1 MSVTIPRKALRQVM
15 DAAKKAHTQ
24 NIELSVV
31 KGKACFKMCENDE
44 LVEIQGIKEDR

>member
-1 MSVTIPRKALRQVM
+1 MSVTIPKKALKRVLQ
-15 DAAKKAHTQ
+15 AAKESRTQ

-44 LVEIQGIKEDR
+44 IVEIQGIREGK

>member
-44 LVEIQGIKEDR
+44 IVEIQGIREGK

>member
-31 KGKACFKMCENDE
+31 KGKACFKMCETNE
-44 LVEIQGIKEDR
+44 TIEIEGIK